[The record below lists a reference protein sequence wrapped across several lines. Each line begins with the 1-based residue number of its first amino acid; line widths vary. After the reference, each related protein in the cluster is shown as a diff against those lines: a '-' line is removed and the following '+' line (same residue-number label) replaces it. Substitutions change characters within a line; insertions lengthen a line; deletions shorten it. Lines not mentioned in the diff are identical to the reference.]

1 MIKLKGSDDDLF
13 MVEEGVLWT
22 RKCGSHITEQAH
34 AYFNILFNYRKIV
47 MMDVIL
53 KIAEM

>member
-22 RKCGSHITEQAH
+22 WKFGSHITEQAN